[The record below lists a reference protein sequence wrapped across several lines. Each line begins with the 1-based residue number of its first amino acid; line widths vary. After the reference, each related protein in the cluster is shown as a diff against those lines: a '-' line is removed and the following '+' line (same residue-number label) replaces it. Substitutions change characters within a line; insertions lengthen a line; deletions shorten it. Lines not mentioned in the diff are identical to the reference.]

1 MKNYFIFLLLLISTK
16 LFAIDSYKLKV
27 NGFETNYYYLK
38 NDIPFMEQPEKS
50 GKIIGKLNQDNEI
63 YVNEKESLDDWLY
76 CYVPKY
82 EKYGYCSKEY
92 LKRKNSFSSVM
103 YKLCENDK
111 EAIDMVKNHQVNSCE
126 IDKIFYWFK
135 DQNEETI
142 LKMIKYA
149 YECGSFEYGSTTPL
163 NEATINNY
171 NKIVD
176 YLLSVPEYKKDIN
189 SKKYDQYAPP
199 LFWAISNCNIE
210 IMEELLQNGAN
221 PNFITTDNKNA
232 YKILDDRI
240 KNNKIS
246 IEVANELKQ
255 MLADYGYQLEN
266 SNAIKIDN
274 KLTVIENLRLRTVQ
288 GAGLIITTI
297 KQGSPVKVKMLGKY
311 ETIDGI
317 NSRWVYVEV
326 QPGAQDKDGKLLEAG
341 LAGWCFGGYLE

>member
-82 EKYGYCSKEY
+82 DKYGYCSKDY
-92 LKRKNSFSSVM
+92 LKRKKSFSSVM
-103 YKLCENDK
+103 YKLIENDK
-111 EAIDMVKNHQVNSCE
+111 EAINMVKNHQVNSCE
-126 IDKIFYWFK
+126 IDKIFYWFE

-149 YECGSFEYGSTTPL
+149 YECGSFEYGSASPL
-163 NEATINNY
+163 NEAARNNY

-199 LFWAISNCNIE
+199 LFWALSNCNTEIIE
-210 IMEELLQNGAN
+210 KLLQNGAN
-221 PNFITTDNKNA
+221 PNFTTSDNKNA
-232 YKILDDRI
+232 YKVLDDC
-240 KNNKIS
+240 KIS
-246 IEVANELKQ
+246 MKVAIELKQ
-255 MLADYGYQLEN
+255 MLSDYGYQLEN
-266 SNAIKIDN
+266 PNPIKIDN
-274 KLTVIENLRLRTVQ
+274 KLTVIENLRLRSVQ

-297 KQGSPVKVKMLGKY
+297 KQGSPVKVKLLGKY

-317 NSRWVYVEV
+317 NSRWFYVEV
-326 QPGAQDKDGKLLEAG
+326 MDGAKDREDNSIKQGTS
-341 LAGWCFGGYLE
+341 GWCYGGYLE

>member
-1 MKNYFIFLLLLISTK
+1 MKKYFIFLILLISTN

-38 NDIPFMEQPEKS
+38 NDIPFMVQPEKN
-50 GKIIGKLNQDNEI
+50 GKIIGRLNQDNEI
-63 YVNEKESLDDWLY
+63 YVNEEQSLDDWLY

-149 YECGSFEYGSTTPL
+149 YECGSFEYGSTSPL
-163 NEATINNY
+163 NEATRNNY
-171 NKIVD
+171 NKIID

-189 SKKYDQYAPP
+189 SVKYDQYAPP
-199 LFWAISNCNIE
+199 LFWALSNCNTE
-210 IMEELLQNGAN
+210 ILEKLLQNGAN
-221 PNFITTDNKNA
+221 PNFTTADNKNA
-232 YKILDDRI
+232 YKVLDDCI
-240 KNNKIS
+240 NNNKITMKF
-246 IEVANELKQ
+246 ANELKQ
-255 MLADYGYQLEN
+255 MLTDYGYQLEN
-266 SNAIKIDN
+266 QNAIKIDN
-274 KLTVIENLRLRTVQ
+274 KLTVTENLRLRTIQ

-311 ETIDGI
+311 EVIDDI

-341 LAGWCFGGYLE
+341 LAGWCFGGYLK